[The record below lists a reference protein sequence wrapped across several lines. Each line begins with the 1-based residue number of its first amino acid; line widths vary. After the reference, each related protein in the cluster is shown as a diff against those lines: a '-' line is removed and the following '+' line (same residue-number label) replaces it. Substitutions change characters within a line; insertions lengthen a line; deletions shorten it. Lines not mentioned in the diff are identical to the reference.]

1 MNVIEKVYDI
11 GENLKENSGKL
22 KKGVKYGAAVTAV
35 TGMLLGGSALGG
47 QPVEARET
55 INKTSS
61 HARIYASKHI
71 DRSKRDVFVDFHY
84 HIRTEKRTGR
94 TEKDPLVIL
103 DKMADEHGQDDGR
116 TYDWERSYFSNTLD
130 VIIPK
135 LADFE
140 YGDGSGEVRMTE
152 YEKMKS
158 DLRNLK
164 MFDQAERYTKEYRSF
179 YKDIK
184 MTDRDEILRYV
195 SPENQ
200 DIMYKTFRE
209 VFDEE
214 IRRKKREGLPR
225 APEKRDPIF
234 DDELIEKII
243 RNILREIFKDK

>member
-1 MNVIEKVYDI
+1 MNIIEKVYGI
-11 GENLKENSGKL
+11 GETIQENGNKI
-22 KKGVKYGAAVTAV
+22 KNGIKYGVTFTTV
-35 TGMLLGGSALGG
+35 TGMLIGGAAFGG
-47 QPVEARET
+47 QPVEAQDT
-55 INKTSS
+55 IDKTSS
-61 HARIYASKHI
+61 EARIYATKHI
-71 DRSKRDVFVDFHY
+71 DRSRRDVFVDFHH
-84 HIRTEKRTGR
+84 HIKTEKRTGR
-94 TEKDPLVIL
+94 TKKDPLIIL
-103 DKMADEHGQDDGR
+103 DNMADKHGRDDGK

-158 DLRNLK
+158 DLRK
-164 MFDQAERYTKEYRSF
+164 ITMFDQAERYTKEYKNF
-179 YKDIK
+179 YKEIR

-214 IRRKKREGLPR
+214 IRSKKREGLPR
-225 APEKRDPIF
+225 APERKDPIF

-243 RNILREIFKDK
+243 REILREIFKSK